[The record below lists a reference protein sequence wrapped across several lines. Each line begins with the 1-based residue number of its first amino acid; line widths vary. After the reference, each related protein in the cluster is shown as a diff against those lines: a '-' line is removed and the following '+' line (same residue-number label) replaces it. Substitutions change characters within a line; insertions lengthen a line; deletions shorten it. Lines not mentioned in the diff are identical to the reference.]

1 MYTYIDIRMCLY
13 AHVSID
19 IRMYMYVYMYEYIC
33 VYMWIYERVCTRTCT
48 LARTYVWVVNAMLRV
63 TPSAPFK
70 SPAAHSI

>member
-1 MYTYIDIRMCLY
+1 MCTY

-33 VYMWIYERVCTRTCT
+33 VYMCIYERVCTRT
-48 LARTYVWVVNAMLRV
+48 ARTYVWVVNAMLRV
-63 TPSAPFK
+63 TQSAPFK